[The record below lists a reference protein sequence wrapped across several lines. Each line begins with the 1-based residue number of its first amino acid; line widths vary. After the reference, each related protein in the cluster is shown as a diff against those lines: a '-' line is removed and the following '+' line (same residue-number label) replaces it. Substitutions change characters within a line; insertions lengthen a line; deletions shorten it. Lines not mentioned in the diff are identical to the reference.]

1 MFYTLGASLC
11 TGIAVSCFL
20 ILFFDLASMIEL
32 EKHEEMA
39 DTKKLPFFIRM
50 FLPLASALK
59 RVSSSE
65 LFAEMRKK
73 TAEMLEMSG
82 FDQAVTA
89 VDFLSVRII
98 MAVAGII
105 LTILLFVGGQLLTGL
120 LVLFL
125 FVAYPS
131 TWLKGVIRRRHLS
144 ILKALP
150 NLLDLLTLSVEAG
163 KDFLTALRDIL
174 EKRPID
180 PLGEEFIRA
189 LRANY
194 HPDYSAVLK
203 HTLEK
208 LRQCRFSLPVEFQP
222 HFPGQ
227 YKCLQPEKHLH
238 VAVDGNCT
246 FCTDYPCFP
255 LGNVK
260 EQSLMEIFTGDAA
273 NRFRSAPEKW
283 CCRHCSWKNRE
294 NTIIHFPMD

>member
-189 LRANY
+189 LREIQLGSSRQKALKEMSNRVRQAELSSVVDAIVQADELGISIGQILKVQGDQLRTKRFARAETLANQA
-194 HPDYSAVLK
+194 PVKILFPVVVFIFPSVFLVLLGPIASQALK
-203 HTLEK
+203 V
-208 LRQCRFSLPVEFQP
+208 F
-222 HFPGQ
+222 
-227 YKCLQPEKHLH
+227 
-238 VAVDGNCT
+238 GN
-246 FCTDYPCFP
+246 
-255 LGNVK
+255 
-260 EQSLMEIFTGDAA
+260 
-273 NRFRSAPEKW
+273 
-283 CCRHCSWKNRE
+283 
-294 NTIIHFPMD
+294 

>member
-189 LRANY
+189 LREIQLGSSRQKALKEMSNRVRQAELSSVVDAIVQADELGISIGQILKVQGDQLRTKRFARAETLANEA
-194 HPDYSAVLK
+194 PVKILFPVVVFIFPSVFLILLGPIASQALK
-203 HTLEK
+203 V
-208 LRQCRFSLPVEFQP
+208 F
-222 HFPGQ
+222 
-227 YKCLQPEKHLH
+227 
-238 VAVDGNCT
+238 GN
-246 FCTDYPCFP
+246 
-255 LGNVK
+255 
-260 EQSLMEIFTGDAA
+260 
-273 NRFRSAPEKW
+273 
-283 CCRHCSWKNRE
+283 
-294 NTIIHFPMD
+294 

>member
-1 MFYTLGASLC
+1 MFYTLSASFC
-11 TGIAVSCFL
+11 TGIAVTCFL

-32 EKHEEMA
+32 EKHEDMV

-50 FLPLASALK
+50 FLPLASTLK

-65 LFAEMRKK
+65 LFSDMRRK

-82 FDQAVTA
+82 FDQAVTT

-98 MAVAGII
+98 MAIAGII
-105 LTILLFVGGQLLTGL
+105 LTVLLFTAGQLLTGL

-131 TWLKGVIRRRHLS
+131 TWLKGVIRKRHLS

-189 LRANY
+189 LREIQLGSSRQKALKDMSNRVRQAELSSVVDAIVQADELGISIGQILKVQGDQLRTKRFARAETLANQA
-194 HPDYSAVLK
+194 PVKILFPVVVFIFPSVFLVLLGPIASQALK
-203 HTLEK
+203 V
-208 LRQCRFSLPVEFQP
+208 F
-222 HFPGQ
+222 
-227 YKCLQPEKHLH
+227 
-238 VAVDGNCT
+238 GN
-246 FCTDYPCFP
+246 
-255 LGNVK
+255 
-260 EQSLMEIFTGDAA
+260 
-273 NRFRSAPEKW
+273 
-283 CCRHCSWKNRE
+283 
-294 NTIIHFPMD
+294 

>member
-32 EKHEEMA
+32 EKHEEMV
-39 DTKKLPFFIRM
+39 DTKKLPLFIRM

-59 RVSSSE
+59 RISSSE
-65 LFAEMRKK
+65 FMTEMRNK

-98 MAVAGII
+98 MAIAGII
-105 LTILLFVGGQLLTGL
+105 LTVLLFVGGQLLTGL

-125 FVAYPS
+125 FIAYPS

-174 EKRPID
+174 EKRPVD

-189 LRANY
+189 LREIQLGSSRQKALKEMSNRVRQAELSSVVDAIVQADELGISIGQILKVQGDQLRTKRFARAETLANEA
-194 HPDYSAVLK
+194 PVKILFPVVVFIFPSVFLILLGPIASQALK
-203 HTLEK
+203 V
-208 LRQCRFSLPVEFQP
+208 FGS
-222 HFPGQ
+222 
-227 YKCLQPEKHLH
+227 
-238 VAVDGNCT
+238 
-246 FCTDYPCFP
+246 
-255 LGNVK
+255 
-260 EQSLMEIFTGDAA
+260 
-273 NRFRSAPEKW
+273 
-283 CCRHCSWKNRE
+283 
-294 NTIIHFPMD
+294 

>member
-144 ILKALP
+144 ILKAQP

-189 LRANY
+189 LREIQLGSSRQKALKEMSNRVRQAELSSVVDAIVQADELGISIGQILKVQGDQLRTKRFARAETLANEA
-194 HPDYSAVLK
+194 PVKILFPVVVFIFPSVFLILLGPIASQALK
-203 HTLEK
+203 V
-208 LRQCRFSLPVEFQP
+208 F
-222 HFPGQ
+222 
-227 YKCLQPEKHLH
+227 
-238 VAVDGNCT
+238 GN
-246 FCTDYPCFP
+246 
-255 LGNVK
+255 
-260 EQSLMEIFTGDAA
+260 
-273 NRFRSAPEKW
+273 
-283 CCRHCSWKNRE
+283 
-294 NTIIHFPMD
+294 